1 MKKITLLFA
10 ALATTMGFT
19 SCDESKDDHP
29 TLVPNDGVIVEN
41 FLNTPEMTN
50 MTVDLNEDN
59 TSNTLHMTCSQ
70 PSYGYAAMVRYD
82 VEVSLSPDFTTPIV
96 DGLPASTTLSTA
108 FFDCSEVNP
117 TYGELATAMSD
128 LLGITNDKELPTPYY
143 DIYVRLNANIQNSAG
158 SLVENTNYQSNIV
171 KLTRARVTYL
181 AIIIPDQPTGIYLRG
196 TMNNWGDEMKDNDG
210 NVIATKEELLAP
222 YEFLTTDVAGVYVIE
237 SVSIDKD
244 AKFKVADAN
253 WADINCGQNTAEFKI
268 GEPYE
273 LFANKDSG
281 DITMPANFSGRVQ
294 LTVKSGTYT
303 ILFEPAEPD
312 EPGNPS
318 GIYLR
323 GDMNGWD
330 TSSQFLTTDFK
341 NNWLIQGVSIADG
354 QGFKIADA
362 DWSAINLGLE
372 PGSTVE
378 AGKTYNLVAGGDN
391 MTMSGAFNGDIK
403 LQLQGGVYKMTLVAL

>member
-82 VEVSLSPDFTTPIV
+82 VEVSLSPDFTTPIA

-158 SLVENTNYQSNIV
+158 TLVENTNYQSNIV

-181 AIIIPDQPTGIYLRG
+181 AIIIPGQPTGIYLRG
-196 TMNNWGDEMKDNDG
+196 GMNEWGSPAE
-210 NVIATKEELLAP
+210 
-222 YEFLTTDVAGVYVIE
+222 YEFLTTDEAGVSAIE
-237 SVSIDKD
+237 SVTIDKD
-244 AKFKVADAN
+244 VEFKVADAN
-253 WADINCGQNTAEFKI
+253 WAAINLGLGAAEFKV

-273 LFANKDSG
+273 LNGG
-281 DITMPANFSGRVQ
+281 DNPGNLVMPQNFTGRVQ
-294 LTVKSGTYT
+294 LTNKGGVYT
-303 ILFEPAEPD
+303 VLFEPAEPD
-312 EPGNPS
+312 TPGNPS
-318 GIYLR
+318 GIFLR
-323 GDMNGWD
+323 GDMNGWGETD
-330 TSSQFLTTDFK
+330 QFLTTDFK

-354 QGFKIADA
+354 QGFKVATS
-362 DWSAINLGLE
+362 DWSTINLGLE
-372 PGSTVE
+372 SGATVE
-378 AGKTYNLVAGGDN
+378 AGHTYNLIQGGEN

>member
-82 VEVSLSPDFTTPIV
+82 VEVSLSPDFTTPIA

-158 SLVENTNYQSNIV
+158 TLVENTNYQSNIV

-181 AIIIPDQPTGIYLRG
+181 AIIIPGQSTGIYLRG
-196 TMNNWGDEMKDNDG
+196 GMNEWGSPAE
-210 NVIATKEELLAP
+210 
-222 YEFLTTDVAGVYVIE
+222 YEFLTTDVAGVSAIE
-237 SVSIDKD
+237 SVTIDKD
-244 AKFKVADAN
+244 VEFKVADAN
-253 WADINCGQNTAEFKI
+253 WAAINLGLGSAEFKV

-273 LFANKDSG
+273 LNGG
-281 DITMPANFSGRVQ
+281 DNPGNIVMPQNFTGRVQ
-294 LTVKSGTYT
+294 LTNKGGVYT

-323 GDMNGWD
+323 GDMNGWGESD
-330 TSSQFLTTDFK
+330 EFLTTDFK

-372 PGSTVE
+372 AGSTVE
-378 AGKTYNLVAGGDN
+378 AGHTYNLVAGGDN